1 MGDQPDWNYGPN
13 YSPGQ
18 FAFNNNAELSQLI
31 SMFSGMALP
40 GLIGPGN
47 FMPSV
52 FPAQGA
58 IDQFA
63 RRQFQEQQR
72 TSAFNVA
79 TDNNAAVATR
89 LLGGRSL
96 VTNAPISANN
106 RAQAAQMASLVNSP
120 FTKGAVGMM
129 IGPENLEAVLH
140 GRKGDVSALNAV
152 VNRIG
157 YYRHDPSGA
166 GRMDASSMEDF
177 SRGMYSHLY
186 EGGGDFGVVEQMARQ
201 GDVDSQRQLKKEA
214 RMAEHTKLISDE
226 QFADTLTADT
236 SDANT
241 QRIAD
246 IYKKHIAGDE
256 TDMRKQAEA
265 IARFDPAAREAKVLK
280 EDEATFTMATNAARR
295 HQVAGVNGLMASQV
309 GQVAEQMFQR
319 GMLPQSIGALSP
331 AERAKIV
338 GGQDIDDA
346 TMTRLAREFGHR
358 ELMETDTN
366 YRNDPTAREKILT
379 EKDDT
384 GVSKLDQYKTRL
396 SSSLHDIRN
405 AGSNVTSADLDKI
418 EGAELLTGNVDAK
431 RSADAVKKY
440 TGAVAAVREIFGD
453 NGNPNAPMPALLAAL
468 DHLSHGASMQM
479 DPKKIEASLRQMQML
494 AKESGVGFQQLA
506 AMSAQMGAMG
516 DALGIAKST
525 TMQNQVTALA
535 GIKTMRDTGAFSTP
549 MFGAMTQEEAGQML
563 AQNLQHGDAS
573 DNARTMAAMAS
584 IYAADPTAVD
594 ENSEF
599 AQAMKAYNDPSS
611 NGVYTFNGQEKNL
624 FEFAGQHGARGLSRM
639 AQEAG
644 ISQAELS
651 AAFSNPATRE
661 YMQAGAGYQTQKYQM
676 LRDIGNMAVYG
687 PAESR
692 LKNAA
697 AKNPSGA
704 LAGTD
709 ARQTAAGVSQAMSSL
724 LLESAGMNQNE
735 QIKYVQEQLVDTL
748 KSDFKTRLGITDDA
762 EAQTMAEE
770 TATAVIGTGDE
781 QKRKILEFR
790 NNADATVAH
799 LSNGQLSLRKM
810 WQTVG
815 QGRDVKT
822 AEEARRSK
830 FVAERKAEVG
840 LDFGSHPLARVA
852 DYMFEVGQAGGKVDP
867 KDLAKAFFNIIP
879 DEDLRARYMEGMEG
893 GLNALNELA
902 AGKTHTTASINDLAA
917 KAKGGDPASIDQL
930 RKLGK
935 VSDKKKIISDDELVK
950 ERTKRID
957 AILGDDTKLNDAYAA
972 AVGKKP
978 EEVTKVSRAD
988 KQKHLRD
995 LPSFVQQQTNAV
1007 LGTDTMTQSQ
1017 LAEQAVQLGAGEA
1030 IDPRN
1035 ETAAA
1040 NLKAVRRSVMQG
1052 DNPDVM
1058 NAGIKAALDLIGVKN
1073 TKNDKTGKTRAEEL
1087 QALISNTDPRS
1098 DEAKKKLQEY
1108 VTGNLGIT
1116 DKKKLEQAQGIFE
1129 TQRVGSALAV
1139 DKTIGQAS
1147 QNINTANIEAA
1158 KVTINASSVDGAAG
1172 SALPGAAASASGTS
1186 AAPSPTAPTTAHDA
1200 TPATPATP
1208 SAPPAAAPAGTTTPP
1223 TPTPPAA
1230 TVPTPAA
1237 DAAASA
1243 QASAASE
1250 QVNHIQAQTP
1260 NIAPANPTP
1269 ASSEPADAAG
1279 SKEMTLKGELRLVD
1293 AQKVI
1298 LDVVAERDGRATPG
1312 GGGPVRAVS
1321 TSRA

>member
-1 MGDQPDWNYGPN
+1 MGDQPGWNYGPN

-47 FMPSV
+47 FMPTMY
-52 FPAQGA
+52 PAQGA

-63 RRQFQEQQR
+63 RKQFQEQQR
-72 TSAFNVA
+72 ASAFNVS
-79 TDNNAAVATR
+79 TDNDADVATR
-89 LLGGRSL
+89 FLGMRSL
-96 VTNAPISANN
+96 FTQDPISDNN
-106 RAQAAQMASLVNSP
+106 RAQAAQLASLVNSP

-129 IGPENLEAVLH
+129 IGPENLEAMLH
-140 GRKGDVSALNAV
+140 GRKGDVSALNTV

-157 YYRHDPSGA
+157 YHRQDPSGA

-186 EGGGDFGVVEQMARQ
+186 EGGGDFKAVEQMARQ
-201 GDVDSQRQLKKEA
+201 GDEDSQQRLKKEA
-214 RMAEHTKLISDE
+214 RMAESMKLISDE

-241 QRIAD
+241 QRVSD

-256 TDMRKQAEA
+256 TDTRKQAEA

-338 GGQDIDDA
+338 GAQEIDEP

-379 EKDDT
+379 ARDET
-384 GVSKLDQYKTRL
+384 GVSKLDQFKIRL
-396 SSSLHDIRN
+396 DASLHDIRN
-405 AGSNVTSADLDKI
+405 AGAGATSADLDKI
-418 EGAELLTGNVDAK
+418 EGADLLTGNVDAK

-453 NGNPNAPMPALLAAL
+453 SGNTNAPMPALLAAL

-506 AMSAQMGAMG
+506 ALSAQMGAMG
-516 DALGIAKST
+516 DALGVSKQA
-525 TMQNQVTALA
+525 TMQNQVAVLA
-535 GIKTMRDTGAFSTP
+535 GIKTMRDTGSFAKP
-549 MFGAMTQEEAGQML
+549 MFGAMSQEEAGQMM
-563 AQNLQHGDAS
+563 AQNLQRGDAS

-584 IYAADPTAVD
+584 IYAADPKAFD

-599 AQAMKAYNDPSS
+599 AQAMKAYNDPSA

-644 ISQAELS
+644 VSQSELS

-692 LKNAA
+692 LRDATT
-697 AKNPSGA
+697 KNPGGA
-704 LAGTD
+704 LAGADT
-709 ARQTAAGVSQAMSSL
+709 RQTAAGVSQAMSSL
-724 LLESAGMNQNE
+724 LLESADKNQND
-735 QIKYVQEQLVDTL
+735 QVKYVQEQLVDTL
-748 KSDFKTRLGITDDA
+748 KTDFKKRLGITDDA
-762 EAQTMAEE
+762 KAQKMAEE
-770 TATAVIGTGDE
+770 AATAVIGTGDE

-790 NNADATVAH
+790 NNADATIAH
-799 LSNGQLSLRKM
+799 LSGGQLSMRTM
-810 WQTVG
+810 WQMVG

-822 AEEARRSK
+822 AEEKRRAG
-830 FVAERKAEVG
+830 FIAERKAEVG

-852 DYMFEVGQAGGKVDP
+852 DYLFDVGRAGGKVDSG
-867 KDLAKAFFNIIP
+867 DMAKAFFHVVP
-879 DEDLRARYMEGMEG
+879 DAEMRSRYMEGMEG

-902 AGKTHTTASINDLAA
+902 EGKTHTTASINELAA
-917 KAKGGDPASIDQL
+917 KAKGGHKESIQQL
-930 RKLGK
+930 RRLGR
-935 VSDKKKIISDDELVK
+935 VSDKKTIISDEKLVE
-950 ERTKRID
+950 ERNKRVD
-957 AILGDDTKLNDAYAA
+957 AILNDDAKLDEAYAS
-972 AVGKKP
+972 AVGKKT
-978 EEVTKVSRAD
+978 EDVKDVSRTD

-995 LPSFVQQQTNAV
+995 LPSFVQQQTNVV

-1040 NLKAVRRSVMQG
+1040 NLKAVWRSVMQG

-1098 DEAKKKLQEY
+1098 AEAKKKLQEY

-1116 DKKKLEQAQGIFE
+1116 DEKKLKQAQGVFE
-1129 TQRVGSALAV
+1129 TQRVGSALAI

-1172 SALPGAAASASGTS
+1172 SALPGTPASAAGTS
-1186 AAPSPTAPTTAHDA
+1186 AATSPAAPTTAHDA
-1200 TPATPATP
+1200 TPATPSTP
-1208 SAPPAAAPAGTTTPP
+1208 AVAAPTDTTTPAPPSTATAP
-1223 TPTPPAA
+1223 T
-1230 TVPTPAA
+1230 PTPAA

-1250 QVNHIQAQTP
+1250 QVNRIQAQTP
-1260 NIAPANPTP
+1260 NIAPANPIP
-1269 ASSEPADAAG
+1269 APTAPADAAG

-1321 TSRA
+1321 TSRT